1 MGQLSA
7 ESHCAGSVSV
17 VRMYELQEWC
27 IPNALTLLPQRK
39 TRKPA
44 LLKAMPPHSNIM

>member
-7 ESHCAGSVSV
+7 ESHRARLCLCGADGQ
-17 VRMYELQEWC
+17 LQEWC
-27 IPNALTLLPQRK
+27 ISNALTLLPQRK

-44 LLKAMPPHSNIM
+44 LLKAMPPHSSRM

>member
-17 VRMYELQEWC
+17 VRMDKLQEWC
-27 IPNALTLLPQRK
+27 ISNALTLLPQRK

-44 LLKAMPPHSNIM
+44 LMTAMPPHSSRM